1 MGQLNR
7 DVRYGLRQLRM
18 SPGFT
23 ATAVIALALGVG
35 ANTAAFTLLYGI
47 MLKPLPVLDPAQL
60 YRVGDT
66 SGCCAMTG
74 FDDSAGGDFDMFS
87 SDLYLHLKKS
97 SPEFEQLAAVDSQ
110 QRTFSIRKGN
120 AAAQA
125 VCSEYVSGNFFA
137 TLGVAAHLGR
147 VFSDSDDVD
156 TSEPVVVLSYNAW
169 KALFAGDPSVVGS
182 KVLIQTHPFTVI
194 GVAARGFFGDRVT
207 DNAPAFWI
215 PLATE
220 PMIAGSDSYL
230 REPYTHWLYAI
241 GRLRKGTE
249 VDLLQARLSS
259 TLRQWLAARP
269 EHANSEDKAKISMQ
283 HVVIIP
289 AGSGI
294 RQMAEN
300 YSTGLRTLMLLS
312 TVVLLIAC
320 ANIANLLLARGI
332 ARRAEVSIRMALGA
346 PRGCI
351 IRRMFTESLLLSCFG
366 GLGGLGLAYVSSWMI
381 LALAFPDSKNLPI
394 HARPSLTVLG
404 FAFLVSLL
412 SAILFGTAPARLSLR
427 IQPAE
432 VLWGLNRTTRGLSL
446 LPQWPLVV
454 FQAALSLVLLV
465 GATLTARS
473 LYNLGHQDMR
483 MATANRYVLHLNVDG
498 AGYTPGRRAALYSQ
512 IQSRFGALGGVTGV
526 GLAGY
531 SFLEGDNWW
540 SCIVQEGQTP
550 SHDLDKCDSTEDAV
564 SPRYLE
570 IMGVPMVRGREFTEE
585 DTVTSTPV
593 AIINEDFARSYYP
606 NQDPIGKRF
615 RHALAGNTSTNYE
628 IVGVFKDFKTYR
640 PESPM
645 MPVHLR
651 PLTQRTQDGGGAFAI
666 NSIVI
671 RFKSEPE
678 DADSLLRHALAQ
690 VDPNLTVIDLRTMDS
705 QIARDLG
712 QQRLI
717 AQIAIGFG
725 ILALILASVGLYGV
739 TSYVVAQR
747 TGEIGIRMAVGSTRF
762 GVILLVLR
770 RVIRQI
776 GLGLALGVPCALL
789 TGYFMR
795 SQLYEVRWYDP
806 VGLIGAT
813 ALLTICALSAGFIPA
828 RRAASIEPMK
838 ALRAE

>member
-47 MLKPLPVLDPAQL
+47 MLKPLPVFDTVQL
-60 YRVGDT
+60 YSIGDT
-66 SGCCAMTG
+66 ASECCQTSGLI
-74 FDDSAGGDFDMFS
+74 SSGDFDKFS
-87 SDLYLHLKKS
+87 TDLYVYLKKS
-97 SPEFEQLAAVDSQ
+97 APEFEQLAAVGADEPIL
-110 QRTFSIRKGN
+110 SIRKGTS
-120 AAAQA
+120 AAQA
-125 VCSEYVSGNFFA
+125 VFGEYVSSNFFA
-137 TLGVAAHLGR
+137 TFAVAPHLGR
-147 VFSDSDDVD
+147 AFTDSDDVD

-207 DNAPAFWI
+207 DDAPAFWI
-215 PLATE
+215 PLASE
-220 PMIAGSDSYL
+220 PLIAGSASVLHQSDL
-230 REPYTHWLYAI
+230 HWLYTI
-241 GRLRKGTE
+241 GRLRRGTS
-249 VDLLQARLSS
+249 VDSLQFRLSA
-259 TLRQWLAARP
+259 TLREWLAARP
-269 EHANSEDKAKISMQ
+269 EHANAEDKARIPKQ

-289 AGSGI
+289 ARSGI
-294 RQMAEN
+294 PQMAKS

-332 ARRAEVSIRMALGA
+332 ARRAEVSIRVALGA
-346 PRGCI
+346 PRGRI
-351 IRRMFTESLLLSCFG
+351 IRQLLTESLLLSCIG
-366 GLGGLGLAYVSSWMI
+366 GLVGLGLAYVSSWMI
-381 LALAFPDSKNLPI
+381 LALSFPDSKDLPI
-394 HARPSLTVLG
+394 HASPSLTVLG
-404 FAFLVSLL
+404 FAFLVSLF

-432 VLWGLNRTTRGLSL
+432 VLWGLNRSTRGHSS
-446 LPQWPLVV
+446 LPQWILVV
-454 FQAALSLVLLV
+454 FQAGLSLVLLV

-473 LYNLGHQDMR
+473 LFNLGHQDMV

-512 IQSRFGALGGVTGV
+512 IQSRFRALGGVTGV

-531 SFLEGDNWW
+531 SFLEGWNWW
-540 SCIVQEGQTP
+540 SYIVQEGQTP
-550 SHDLDKCDSTEDAV
+550 LHDRDKCYSNYDAV
-564 SPRYLE
+564 SSQYLE
-570 IMGVPMVRGREFTEE
+570 IMGVPMVRGREFTEK
-585 DTVTSTPV
+585 DTATSTPV
-593 AIINEDFARSYYP
+593 VIINEDFARSYYP
-606 NQDPIGKRF
+606 SQDPIGKRF
-615 RHALAGNTSTNYE
+615 RYAIGSDTSTNYE
-628 IVGVFKDFKTYR
+628 IVGVFKDFKTGV
-640 PESPM
+640 PFA
-645 MPVHLR
+645 PVWPTHLR
-651 PLTQRTQDGGGAFAI
+651 PLTQTKRGGGEYAI

-671 RFKSEPE
+671 HFKSEPE
-678 DADSLLRHALAQ
+678 DADSLLRHTLAQ
-690 VDPNLTVIDLRTMDS
+690 VDPNLSVIDLRTMDS
-705 QIARDLG
+705 QIAGTLDR
-712 QQRLI
+712 QRLTARLAVI
-717 AQIAIGFG
+717 FG

-739 TSYVVAQR
+739 TSYVVVQR

-770 RVIRQI
+770 GVIRQI
-776 GLGLALGVPCALL
+776 GLGLALGIPCALL
-789 TGYFMR
+789 IGYFMR

-813 ALLTICALSAGFIPA
+813 ALLTICALAAGFIPA